1 MRDAPDPPSEE
12 SELSALVALLGTT
25 WFAAGLSPEALLSL
39 ARLARRYQVPA
50 GTTLLAEGQP
60 VRELGI
66 VLSGRVSV
74 RTLVPERGMVT
85 ILTVEPGDIF
95 AKSALVPPY
104 RSTASVV
111 AIQALDAIA
120 LDGPPPARRPGR
132 GLRPRRGALSAP
144 GAGHLAPP
152 RRHPP
157 AAARPLRGRAGR
169 GVGRRRQDRSGAL
182 ASGRAQRRG
191 SGPDRT
197 RTTPRA

>member
-1 MRDAPDPPSEE
+1 MRDAPDPPSEG
-12 SELSALVALLGTT
+12 SRSLGARR
-25 WFAAGLSPEALLSL
+25 AARHDVVRGRPVPGGPAEL

-120 LDGPPPARRPGR
+120 LDGPRLRAALAADC
-132 GLRPRRGALSAP
+132 GL
-144 GAGHLAPP
+144 
-152 RRHPP
+152 
-157 AAARPLRGRAGR
+157 AAALYPRLVEAISRRLDATRLQLLDLFAGEP
-169 GVGRRRQDRSGAL
+169 GG
-182 ASGRAQRRG
+182 
-191 SGPDRT
+191 T
-197 RTTPRA
+197 

>member
-1 MRDAPDPPSEE
+1 MRDAPDPPSEQDD
-12 SELSALVALLGTT
+12 LSSLVAQLNAT

-50 GTTLLAEGQP
+50 GTTLLAEGEP

-66 VLSGRVSV
+66 VLRGRVSI

-111 AIQALDAIA
+111 ALQDLDAIA
-120 LDGPPPARRPGR
+120 LDGQRLRAALAADC
-132 GLRPRRGALSAP
+132 GL
-144 GAGHLAPP
+144 
-152 RRHPP
+152 
-157 AAARPLRGRAGR
+157 AAALYPRLVQAISRRLDATRLQLLDLFAGEP
-169 GVGRRRQDRSGAL
+169 GG
-182 ASGRAQRRG
+182 
-191 SGPDRT
+191 T
-197 RTTPRA
+197 

>member
-1 MRDAPDPPSEE
+1 MRDAPDPPSEGAD
-12 SELSALVALLGTT
+12 LSSLVALLSTT

-50 GTTLLAEGQP
+50 GTTLLAEGEP

-111 AIQALDAIA
+111 AIQGLDAIA
-120 LDGPPPARRPGR
+120 LDGPRLRAALAADC
-132 GLRPRRGALSAP
+132 GL
-144 GAGHLAPP
+144 
-152 RRHPP
+152 
-157 AAARPLRGRAGR
+157 AAALYPRLVGAISRRLDATRLQLLDLFAGEP
-169 GVGRRRQDRSGAL
+169 GG
-182 ASGRAQRRG
+182 
-191 SGPDRT
+191 T
-197 RTTPRA
+197 

>member
-25 WFAAGLSPEALLSL
+25 WFAAGLSPAALLSL

-111 AIQALDAIA
+111 ALQALDAIA
-120 LDGPPPARRPGR
+120 LDGQRLRAALAADC
-132 GLRPRRGALSAP
+132 GL
-144 GAGHLAPP
+144 
-152 RRHPP
+152 
-157 AAARPLRGRAGR
+157 AAALYPRLVQAISRRLDATRLQLLDLFAGEP
-169 GVGRRRQDRSGAL
+169 GG
-182 ASGRAQRRG
+182 
-191 SGPDRT
+191 T
-197 RTTPRA
+197 